1 MIVQCDVMWK
11 MIVQCDV
18 MRKMIVQ
25 CDVMRKMIVQCDVML
40 KIICQCDVTH
50 MMLPIKII
58 TSVLKVSTNIITSI
72 PASLAAIPVIMP
84 VSTELT
90 AVILLSSKFLL
101 LLKYFLPKCI

>member
-1 MIVQCDVMWK
+1 MW
-11 MIVQCDV
+11 
-18 MRKMIVQ
+18 
-25 CDVMRKMIVQCDVML
+25 KMIVQCDVML

-84 VSTELT
+84 VSTDDWIINLIG
-90 AVILLSSKFLL
+90 ILSRK
-101 LLKYFLPKCI
+101 KYF